1 VSQVRLVG
9 TLTTANGQEVPVVIT
24 GELTNQQL
32 LHVPEFP
39 DFKGSFDP
47 LSDPLD
53 DPFPE
58 ERR

>member
-1 VSQVRLVG
+1 VG